1 MLIFATNRLLI
12 ALRVGGAAVGLM
24 TIAAIP
30 AMAAQKN
37 FATPASAADA
47 LIRANRADHTRELLA
62 ILGPEGAKLIHSGD
76 PVADKA
82 GRTHFVQ
89 QFDQGNKLDRDG
101 EGRAVLEIGD
111 AAWPFPIPLVRRAD
125 GWQFDTAAGEQEILD
140 RRIGRNELNAI
151 QVCRAYAGAQQEF
164 AEMKAGRHQLIEYA
178 QKFESSPGKHDGL
191 FWPAEA
197 GAPES
202 PLGPQ
207 MVSAR
212 AEGYD
217 TATGERTPYQG
228 YFYKILTRQGGAAP
242 GGAYDYLAKGH
253 MIGGFA
259 LVAFPARWADSGVM
273 SFLINQDGVIYE
285 KNLGPDSAA
294 AARAMTEFNPDESW
308 RKVAAAP

>member
-1 MLIFATNRLLI
+1 VTAALRPALI
-12 ALRVGGAAVGLM
+12 ALLCLAS
-24 TIAAIP
+24 P
-30 AMAAQKN
+30 AL
-37 FATPASAADA
+37 ADA
-47 LIRANRADHTRELLA
+47 PAARSFTSPEQAVEALVTAARADRASDLVR
-62 ILGPEGAKLIHSGD
+62 ILGPAGRALVISGD